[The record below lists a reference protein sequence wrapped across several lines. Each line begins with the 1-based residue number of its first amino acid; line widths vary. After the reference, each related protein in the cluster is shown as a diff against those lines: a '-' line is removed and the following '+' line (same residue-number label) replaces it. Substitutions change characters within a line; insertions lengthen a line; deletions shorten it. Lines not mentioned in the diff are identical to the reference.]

1 MKRITEEI
9 PSGYPRYYLNNP
21 KRPTFAGVLE
31 ANFYKR
37 NDFNYYISQNWTT
50 TRTIEDAIEDYCNS
64 ILPRI
69 RDRDKPL
76 DAYEEKDFL
85 DLLEELKKGKG
96 FDEKRENRLRF
107 LIWRVYLAAIE
118 NIPGFVPRFRWD
130 KDEKGLNSF
139 KEDYSDSSDE
149 VVRIMMMPKSFTV
162 EQELKILRAFRAEDI
177 TTMDGVRL
185 GLFLMFFLGARNEE
199 ACGLSWDDIVSP
211 FPERPEKKAIVIH
224 TSFKGG
230 VLRTT
235 LKRKNSYRILPLIP
249 FLMQKLET
257 RRKHIMGILGE
268 VSGDKIPV
276 ACIGDD
282 YRKRVRPEDL
292 TAYGRK
298 FIREEIG
305 EPSKISAISEMISML
320 ESQNV
325 QIGEKE
331 PTSYLMRRA
340 FGTHLRNI
348 GFEAEEIE
356 FLMGH
361 FIENETVKRYHM
373 AATDSLQR
381 IFDMFEAHPFN
392 AFFCGKPTESQSQD
406 NSPVSNLIRKRRF
419 VIEANEPCDPIEI
432 EIPEDASGVEIVCS
446 TTVSKYGNAVDISG
460 IINPKYQ
467 ADSKHSIL

>member
-37 NDFNYYISQNWTT
+37 NDFNYYISQNWTAA
-50 TRTIEDAIEDYCNS
+50 RTIEDAIEDYCNS

-85 DLLEELKKGKG
+85 DLLEELKKEKG

-149 VVRIMMMPKSFTV
+149 VVRIMMMPKSFTL
-162 EQELKILRAFRAEDI
+162 EQELRILRGFRDEDI
-177 TTMDGVRL
+177 TKMDGVRL
-185 GLFLMFFLGARNEE
+185 GLYLMFFLGARNEE
-199 ACGLSWDDIVSP
+199 ACGLSWDDIVCP
-211 FPERPEKKAIVIH
+211 FPENTEKKAIVIH

-249 FLMQKLET
+249 FLAQKLED
-257 RRKHIMGILGE
+257 RRKQVLKVLGDD
-268 VSGDKIPV
+268 SRDKIPI

-305 EPSKISAISEMISML
+305 EPSKISAISEMIAML

-331 PTSYLMRRA
+331 PTAYLMRRA

-361 FIENETVKRYHM
+361 SIENEAIKRYHI

-381 IFDMFEAHPFN
+381 IFDMFEKHPFN
-392 AFFCGKPTESQSQD
+392 MFFGGITTKAESQD
-406 NSPVSNLIRKRRF
+406 NASGSELFRKRRF
-419 VIEANEPCDPIEI
+419 VIEANEPCDPIVI
-432 EIPEDASGVEIVCS
+432 DIPEDASGVVIVCS
-446 TTVSKYGNAVDISG
+446 TTVPKYGNAVDISK
-460 IINPKYQ
+460 IVNSVYKS
-467 ADSKHSIL
+467 ADAE